1 MPVTSVPTASVPITS
16 APTPTLNVLAHTPN
30 MEEPTTSI
38 HVPANSDSVLTAS
51 LWESINVDW
60 REDLI
65 WVDDA
70 SNTQHTQMVSMSK
83 LSDNYSDKLKS
94 SGMR

>member
-1 MPVTSVPTASVPITS
+1 MTSSKVVENEKWSWPRNPIYY
-16 APTPTLNVLAHTPN
+16 
-30 MEEPTTSI
+30 TT
-38 HVPANSDSVLTAS
+38 DSVLTAS

-83 LSDNYSDKLKS
+83 LSDNYSDKIIWYALITVAS
-94 SGMR
+94 